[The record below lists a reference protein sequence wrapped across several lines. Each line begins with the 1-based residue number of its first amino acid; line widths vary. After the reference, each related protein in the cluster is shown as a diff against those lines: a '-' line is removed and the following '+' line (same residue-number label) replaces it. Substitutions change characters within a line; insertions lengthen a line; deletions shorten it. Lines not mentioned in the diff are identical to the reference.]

1 MRAEL
6 RIGTDTISMVATKG
20 TPWLLMEWPE
30 EEKVPTIFWL
40 TNLPEGTSLISLVR
54 LAKIKMD

>member
-1 MRAEL
+1 
-6 RIGTDTISMVATKG
+6 
-20 TPWLLMEWPE
+20 MEWPE